1 MTLENPALHAKS
13 EILTLNKDVQDNL
26 LEIAR
31 TGTPSE
37 QCLAIETAGV
47 WKLSSAREVLLEATR
62 NDDPDVRVDAL
73 QTLVALKEK
82 GLGKDF
88 LWSLE
93 NDPIGDSKVAAI
105 RGLQSEDR
113 DFVAPLLR
121 KLVID
126 RCEDDV
132 AWEDESADWDDWLDI
147 QKEAIRAVGR
157 LGIEEA
163 VEDLISAATDE
174 FGQDL
179 WNEVLEAFA
188 GLGRPGLLALID
200 AGQSQSER
208 QRARA
213 ARALGASN
221 DPLVIKALDALSQDT
236 SAEVRLA
243 ALETLLERNAP
254 IFDTRL
260 IKDVSAQIRVFVAFK
275 SPTVATDDLIDLA
288 IADEDKSVKLAAIK
302 RLTGRHP
309 ANAQVARLLDHAKA
323 KLRSEPEDYISALV
337 EVLGRS
343 GTDEAFELLLEI
355 KTRNPKPEIQRAV
368 HTALANF
375 ERPQSVES
383 LTDGVTSKSQMVR
396 LSALASLACLSGK
409 EGAVADNAAAV
420 LLLAA
425 HGELA
430 SEEEEAREKEKEKDQ
445 EPEKQFGARARDD
458 EGGSKNRIVLDREG
472 NIIPQES
479 TEDPVKLSDY
489 RKPDEEVAIEETDS
503 DHPEASDATDPVE
516 TLQEQTAEVV
526 DFPQNTL
533 AAILQGDAEQAS
545 FEEEKID
552 LSDEDLKFLELAQ
565 STLQKKRVRPD
576 VAPSTAADIRRIAV
590 RLIGEQQQPV
600 FTQALL
606 TCCSASDNELRA
618 SALTSLLR
626 RAERGI
632 TPSDLTWKKLLSLPP
647 DNHPPA
653 RMTFLELLAFAP
665 RDTAWQRLD
674 TALSGGNDAD
684 KIAALKACAR
694 LGITPDQLGDL
705 LNSENRSTR
714 QAALKFA
721 CEFEDSRCAPDLIQA
736 TFRESGALG
745 SVLAKAICSRG
756 VCGLSNEIFS
766 RLKDA
771 CDEGGTQRLI
781 ALQIL
786 SQAGKEQAA

>member
-1 MTLENPALHAKS
+1 MTLENPALHASS

-31 TGTPSE
+31 TGSPSE
-37 QCLAIETAGV
+37 QCLAIETAGA

-73 QTLVALKEK
+73 QTLVDLKEK
-82 GLGKDF
+82 ELGKEF

-93 NDPIGDSKVAAI
+93 NDPVGDSKVAAI
-105 RGLQSEDR
+105 KGLQAEDR
-113 DFVAPLLR
+113 DLVAPLLR
-121 KLVID
+121 KLVVD

-132 AWEDESADWDDWLDI
+132 AWEDDSADWDDWLDV

-163 VEDLISAATDE
+163 VDDLLEAATDE

-179 WNEVLEAFA
+179 WNEILEAFA

-200 AGQSQSER
+200 AGQSPSER

-213 ARALGASN
+213 ARALGASS
-221 DPLVIKALDALSQDT
+221 DPLVVKALDALSQDT
-236 SAEVRLA
+236 NADVRLA

-260 IKDVSAQIRVFVAFK
+260 IKDPSASIRAFTASR

-288 IADEDKSVKLAAIK
+288 IADEDKSVKLAAMK
-302 RLTGRHP
+302 RLTERHP
-309 ANAQVARLLDHAKA
+309 ENVQVAKLLEHAKA
-323 KLRSEPEDYISALV
+323 KLRSEPEDYIAALV

-355 KTRNPKPEIQRAV
+355 KARNPKPEIQRAV
-368 HTALANF
+368 HTTLANF
-375 ERPQSVES
+375 ECPQSLES

-396 LSALASLACLSGK
+396 LSALASLASLSGK
-409 EGAVADNAAAV
+409 DGEVADNAAAV

-425 HGELA
+425 RGDLA
-430 SEEEEAREKEKEKDQ
+430 SEEEEAKEKEKEDENEQ
-445 EPEKQFGARARDD
+445 EKQFGARARDD
-458 EGGSKNRIVLDREG
+458 EGGNRNRVVIDREG
-472 NIIPQES
+472 NVVPQEKS
-479 TEDPVKLSDY
+479 EEPVKLSDY
-489 RKPDEEVAIEETDS
+489 RKPDETTGNEEEAGGLESEAVAEET
-503 DHPEASDATDPVE
+503 E
-516 TLQEQTAEVV
+516 TSPAEDTADVV
-526 DFPQNTL
+526 KFPQNTL
-533 AAILQGDAEQAS
+533 AAILQGDEEQLA
-545 FEEEKID
+545 FEEESIE
-552 LSDEDLKFLELAQ
+552 LSHQDLKFLELAQ
-565 STLQKKRVRPD
+565 NTLQKKRVRPD
-576 VAPSTAADIRRIAV
+576 VAPSTAIDIRRIAV
-590 RLIGEQQQPV
+590 RLIGEQAQPV

-606 TCCSASDNELRA
+606 TCCSARDKELRA

-632 TPSDLTWKKLLSLPP
+632 SLSDDTWEKLLNLPP

-665 RDTAWQRLD
+665 QQAARERLEN
-674 TALSGGNDAD
+674 ALSGNNDAD
-684 KIAALKACAR
+684 RIAALKACAR
-694 LGITPDQLGDL
+694 LGFTPNQLGGL

-714 QAALKFA
+714 QAAVKFA
-721 CEFEDSRCAPDLIQA
+721 CEFEDAGCAADLIQA

-745 SVLAKAICSRG
+745 SVLAKAISSRG
-756 VCGLSNEIFS
+756 SCGLSDEVLS
-766 RLKDA
+766 RLKEA

-786 SQAGKEQAA
+786 SQAGKELAA